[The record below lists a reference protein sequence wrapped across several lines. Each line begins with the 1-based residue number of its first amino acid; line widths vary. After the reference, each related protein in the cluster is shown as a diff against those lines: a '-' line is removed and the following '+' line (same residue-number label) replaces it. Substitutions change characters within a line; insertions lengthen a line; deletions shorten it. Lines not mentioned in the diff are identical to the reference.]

1 MAVFSVS
8 RITRTLRQLRGRRSV
23 VAQFSWASASRA
35 LFPTMLISAMLCAAA
50 GCSSTTTA
58 QLTRCQNEKKQLL
71 TRVVD
76 EQKRAETLQAELRN
90 VNVRL
95 AEAEKQLARV
105 YDTRGGRFANSG
117 NGNGG
122 SGGIGGT
129 NSSSTPFSSS
139 SPFSSAGGSSG
150 AAQGSTAALGPAG
163 TRFSQPATVAP
174 FVTSGNS
181 SPSNLNSPQ
190 SGFSNSQPG
199 ISQPGSSS
207 SGFSQPNRPSA
218 PRELRPQSGRM
229 LDGAGSGNSVGN
241 GNSVDM
247 AAPRNGRTE
256 SGWMPKNE

>member
-8 RITRTLRQLRGRRSV
+8 KITRTLRNLRGRRSV
-23 VAQFSWASASRA
+23 VAHFSWVRSSRA
-35 LFPTMLISAMLCAAA
+35 LVPSTLCAVMLCAAA

-117 NGNGG
+117 NGGG
-122 SGGIGGT
+122 GGLGGT
-129 NSSSTPFSSS
+129 NSSSNPFSSS

-181 SPSNLNSPQ
+181 SQSNLNSPQ

-207 SGFSQPNRPSA
+207 SGLSQPNRQSA

-229 LDGAGSGNSVGN
+229 LDGAGSGNSV
-241 GNSVDM
+241 DM

-256 SGWMPKNE
+256 SGWMPKTE

>member
-8 RITRTLRQLRGRRSV
+8 KITRTLRQLRGRRSV

-35 LFPTMLISAMLCAAA
+35 LVPSMLVPTMLIAAMLCAAA

-105 YDTRGGRFANSG
+105 YDTRGGRFANSS

-122 SGGIGGT
+122 GGGIGGAT
-129 NSSSTPFSSS
+129 SSSTPFSSA

-174 FVTSGNS
+174 FVTSGSS

-199 ISQPGSSS
+199 VSQPGSSP
-207 SGFSQPNRPSA
+207 SGLSQPNRLNA

-229 LDGAGSGNSVGN
+229 LDGAGSGNSV
-241 GNSVDM
+241 DM

-256 SGWMPKNE
+256 SGWMPKTE